1 MKCNLEKYGYEV
13 AELNLSN
20 GEFDMAIENGLL
32 RVSYDTRMQGM
43 WIGLLNT
50 KAELWEVI
58 GEAHKIVSRAME
70 YKAGEGFV
78 IYEKGSGFV
87 IEDRNDWTTKPLHC
101 DLTPDDE
108 IKEQFLK
115 MAREYANSA
124 IGQYTT
130 QAVMEVLK

>member
-13 AELNLSN
+13 TELNLSN

-32 RVSYDTRMQGM
+32 RVSYDTRTQRM
-43 WIGLLNT
+43 WIGLLST

-70 YKAGEGFV
+70 YKAGDGFV

-87 IEDRNDWTTKPLHC
+87 IEDRNDWTTKPLCC

-108 IKEQFLK
+108 IKEQLLK
-115 MAREYANSA
+115 MAREYAAS
-124 IGQYTT
+124 
-130 QAVMEVLK
+130 VMGV